1 MDVNRRN
8 LLNASA
14 SAAAA
19 AGALAAA
26 PASAT
31 AAPLMS
37 ALGRDATQ
45 FGVRPGSPDDQ
56 TAALQRAINEA
67 ARAKTPLALPPGV
80 YRTRALQLP
89 ANAQLVGVRG
99 ATKFEFGGGAS
110 LFASDNAANISLTG
124 LVLDGSVISLG
135 SRRGLVHCE
144 RSRDVRIVD
153 CEIVNSGANAI
164 WFEQVSGDV
173 RNTIFRNIVST
184 ALVSFDAQ
192 GLLVA
197 QNTILGTRNNG
208 IEILRHQAGDDGT
221 LVIDNRIEDIVAGP
235 GGTGQHGNAINA
247 FRAAN
252 VIVRGNRIR
261 NCEFSGVRGNS
272 ASNIQITGNSMT
284 NMREVAIYSEFAFE
298 GAVIANNTVDIC
310 AIGAVACN
318 YNEGGRIAVV
328 QGNIFRNMLTKRP
341 APSQAGDGA
350 GIGIAVEADA
360 AVTGNVIENAPSYG
374 IIAGWGRYL
383 RDVAITGNVVRNAD
397 VGIGVS
403 VTPGA
408 GNVLV
413 NDNVISSAQNGAVVG
428 FDHHKRITGD
438 LTQQGAAKFA
448 QVSIGSNLVR

>member
-1 MDVNRRN
+1 MHR
-8 LLNASA
+8 LS
-14 SAAAA
+14 AA
-19 AGALAAA
+19 AGAAALAPTNAAAA
-26 PASAT
+26 PLLSV
-31 AAPLMS
+31 
-37 ALGRDATQ
+37 LGRDATQ
-45 FGVRPGSPDDQ
+45 YGVRPGSPDDQ
-56 TAALQRAINEA
+56 TRALQRAIDEA
-67 ARAKTPLALPPGV
+67 AKANMPLALPPGV
-80 YRTRALQLP
+80 YRTRALKLP

-99 ATKFEFGGGAS
+99 ATRLEFGGGPS
-110 LFASDNAANISLTG
+110 LFASEGAANVTLTN
-124 LVLDGSVISLG
+124 LTLDGSLIGLPA
-135 SRRGLVHCE
+135 RRGLLHAE
-144 RSRDVRIVD
+144 RSRDLRVVD
-153 CEIVNSGANAI
+153 CEFINSGGTAI

-173 RNTIFRNIVST
+173 RGSIFRNIGST

-197 QNTILGTRNNG
+197 QNTISGTRNNG
-208 IEILRHQAGDDGT
+208 IEILRHQNGDDGT

-261 NCEFSGVRGNS
+261 NCDFSAVRGNS
-272 ASNIQITGNSMT
+272 ASNIQIIGNSVT
-284 NMREVAIYSEFAFE
+284 NVREVALYSEFAFE

-328 QGNIFRNMLTKRP
+328 QGNIFRNMLPKRP
-341 APSQAGDGA
+341 AASQAEDGS

-397 VGIGVS
+397 VGIGIS
-403 VTPGA
+403 VTPGGGA
-408 GNVLV
+408 ALV
-413 NDNVISSAQNGAVVG
+413 NDNVISGAKNGAVVG
-428 FDHHKRITGD
+428 FDHHKRMTGD
-438 LTQQGAAKFA
+438 LTTQGAAAKFA
-448 QVSIGSNLVR
+448 QLAIGSNLVR

>member
-14 SAAAA
+14 GVAAGAFAAAPTAAAA
-19 AGALAAA
+19 A
-26 PASAT
+26 
-31 AAPLMS
+31 PLPT

-56 TAALQRAINEA
+56 TPALQRAINEA
-67 ARAKTPLALPPGV
+67 AKAKVPLALPPGV
-80 YRTRALQLP
+80 YRTRALTLP
-89 ANAQLVGVRG
+89 DHAQLIGVRG
-99 ATKFEFGGGAS
+99 ATRLAFGGGPS
-110 LFASDNAANISLTG
+110 LLAGTGAANITLAGLT
-124 LVLDGSVISLG
+124 LDGSLIGLPA
-135 SRRGLVHCE
+135 RRGLVHCE
-144 RSRDVRIVD
+144 RSRELRIVD
-153 CEIVNSGANAI
+153 CELINSGAAGI
-164 WFEQVSGDV
+164 WFEQVSGEV
-173 RNTIFRNIVST
+173 QGNVFRNLAST

-197 QNTILGTRNNG
+197 QNTISGTRNNG
-208 IEILRHQAGDDGT
+208 IEILRHRAGDDGT

-261 NCEFSGVRGNS
+261 NCDFSGVRGNS
-272 ASNIQITGNSMT
+272 ASNIQIVGNSMT
-284 NMREVAIYSEFAFE
+284 DVREVAIYSEFSFE

-318 YNEGGRIAVV
+318 FNEGGRIAVV
-328 QGNIFRNMLTKRP
+328 QGNVFRNMLTKRP
-341 APSQAGDGA
+341 APAQAGDGA

-360 AVTGNVIENAPSYG
+360 AVTGNVIENAPGYG

-408 GNVLV
+408 GSALV
-413 NDNVISSAQNGAVVG
+413 NDNVISGARNGAVVG

-438 LTQQGAAKFA
+438 LTLQGATKFA
-448 QVSIGSNLVR
+448 QLAIGSNLVR

>member
-8 LLNASA
+8 VLGASA
-14 SAAAA
+14 LAA
-19 AGALAAA
+19 AGAAALAPANAAAA
-26 PASAT
+26 PLLSV
-31 AAPLMS
+31 
-37 ALGRDATQ
+37 LGRDATQ
-45 FGVRPGSPDDQ
+45 YGVRPGSPDDQ
-56 TAALQRAINEA
+56 TRALQRAIDEA
-67 ARAKTPLALPPGV
+67 AKANMPLALPPGV
-80 YRTRALQLP
+80 YRTRALKLP
-89 ANAQLVGVRG
+89 GNAQLVGVRG
-99 ATKFEFGGGAS
+99 ATRLEFGGGPS
-110 LFASDNAANISLTG
+110 LFASEGAANVTLTN
-124 LVLDGSVISLG
+124 LTLDGSLIGLPA
-135 SRRGLVHCE
+135 RRGLLHAE
-144 RSRDVRIVD
+144 RSRDLRVVD
-153 CEIVNSGANAI
+153 CEFINSGGTAI

-173 RNTIFRNIVST
+173 RGSVFRNIGST

-197 QNTILGTRNNG
+197 QNTISGTRNNG
-208 IEILRHQAGDDGT
+208 IEILRHQNGDDGT

-261 NCEFSGVRGNS
+261 NCDFSAVRGNS
-272 ASNIQITGNSMT
+272 ASNIQIIGNSVT
-284 NMREVAIYSEFAFE
+284 NVREVALYSEFAFE

-328 QGNIFRNMLTKRP
+328 QGNIFRNMLPKRP
-341 APSQAGDGA
+341 AASQAEDGS

-397 VGIGVS
+397 VGIGIS
-403 VTPGA
+403 VTPGGGA
-408 GNVLV
+408 ALV
-413 NDNVISSAQNGAVVG
+413 NDNVISGAKNGAVVG
-428 FDHHKRITGD
+428 FDHHKRMTGD
-438 LTQQGAAKFA
+438 LTTQGAAAKFA
-448 QVSIGSNLVR
+448 QLAIGSNLVR

>member
-8 LLNASA
+8 ILNASA
-14 SAAAA
+14 GAA
-19 AGALAAA
+19 AGTLAATPNA
-26 PASAT
+26 AA

-37 ALGRDATQ
+37 VLGRDATQ
-45 FGVRPGSPDDQ
+45 YGVRPGSPDDQ
-56 TAALQRAINEA
+56 TRALQRAIDDA
-67 ARAKTPLALPPGV
+67 ANANMPLALPPGV
-80 YRTRALQLP
+80 YRTRALKLP
-89 ANAQLVGVRG
+89 DSAQLTGVRG
-99 ATKFEFGGGAS
+99 ATRLEFGGGAS
-110 LFASDNAANISLTG
+110 LFTSDGAANISLTG
-124 LVLDGSVISLG
+124 LTLDGNVIGLPA
-135 SRRGLVHCE
+135 RRGLLHCE
-144 RSRDVRIVD
+144 RSRETRVVD
-153 CEIVNSGANAI
+153 CAFINCGGAAI

-173 RNTIFRNIVST
+173 CGNIFRNIVST

-197 QNTILGTRNNG
+197 QNTISGTRNNG

-221 LVIDNRIEDIVAGP
+221 LVMDNRIEDIVAGP

-261 NCEFSGVRGNS
+261 NCDFSGVRGNS
-272 ASNIQITGNSMT
+272 ASNIQIIGNSMT
-284 NMREVAIYSEFAFE
+284 DVREVAIYSEFSFE

-341 APSQAGDGA
+341 AASQAEDGA

-383 RDVAITGNVVRNAD
+383 RDIAITGNVVRNSG
-397 VGIGVS
+397 VGIGIS

-408 GNVLV
+408 GAALV
-413 NDNVISSAQNGAVVG
+413 NDNLISGATNGAVVG

-438 LTQQGAAKFA
+438 LTVQGATRFA
-448 QVSIGSNLVR
+448 QLAIGSNLVR